1 MMASRRSVPLWL
13 AASLI
18 FLATGGCSA
27 TSAHHPLPPG
37 GFAEYLAGRS
47 ILFVGSHPDDEWGV
61 APMFAEACLHNG
73 ARCHFIVAADARSLG
88 CKLSI
93 GMDDRDRCTRLRRE
107 EMRAS
112 AAHFR
117 AEVTFFG
124 WEDLFYAFDRGG
136 VERTLA
142 EWSRAAGGQA
152 SLVEQLRAEIL
163 RVGPDVIFS
172 LDPRHGTTCHPNH
185 RALSLLLIDVL
196 ETLEPHARPDVWFE
210 TDFVVEDRMSPA
222 MKAAFAE
229 GAVFRWPGDPAP
241 VQWFDASKRLPGG
254 ERAWDHLVH
263 VLKTHRTQYPD
274 IAAGRQVLAP
284 PARLQRIPFVRLQD
298 IDPRVEL
305 CSPLGLDLPTEDRKP
320 GPALP

>member
-1 MMASRRSVPLWL
+1 MKAARLHSYDDDRLQIDDVPEPTIQSPHDVIVRIGGAGLCRTDLHIIEGILAETFPDLELPYTLGHENAGWVEEVGSSVT
-13 AASLI
+13 AASVGDAVI
-18 FLATGGCSA
+18 V
-27 TSAHHPLPPG
+27 HPLVSCGVCHGCRRGEDMYCDAGAFPGLSQNG

-196 ETLEPHARPDVWFE
+196 
-210 TDFVVEDRMSPA
+210 
-222 MKAAFAE
+222 
-229 GAVFRWPGDPAP
+229 
-241 VQWFDASKRLPGG
+241 
-254 ERAWDHLVH
+254 
-263 VLKTHRTQYPD
+263 
-274 IAAGRQVLAP
+274 
-284 PARLQRIPFVRLQD
+284 
-298 IDPRVEL
+298 
-305 CSPLGLDLPTEDRKP
+305 
-320 GPALP
+320 